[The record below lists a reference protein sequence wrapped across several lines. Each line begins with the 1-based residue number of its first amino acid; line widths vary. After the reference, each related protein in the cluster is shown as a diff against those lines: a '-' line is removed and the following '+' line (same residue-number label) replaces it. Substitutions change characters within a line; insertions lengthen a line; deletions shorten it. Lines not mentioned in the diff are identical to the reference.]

1 MNIETLIVLIAM
13 QDAVWVQDPETHK
26 PTLCIPLVEQETE
39 YKCATVPD
47 ELLYDWI
54 KATGTEV

>member
-1 MNIETLIVLIAM
+1 MNVEALIVLIAM
-13 QDAVWVQDPETHK
+13 QGAVWVQDPETKK
-26 PTLCIPLVEQETE
+26 PSLCIPIEEEHHCT
-39 YKCATVPD
+39 TVPD